1 MTIGSVPKV
10 LTLCIILASPSTA
23 AIAARCGPELAER
36 VAIPDSPWI
45 VLTQVFRCSAIDP
58 GELEIVA
65 EDPQTNQHV
74 DLLVLN
80 GEADSHVEYMGN
92 HHIQISLPNLVAIKS
107 QKFSFSTYE
116 VTYRYLPS
124 DDPEA
129 RSNFEKWI
137 QNPKDPAANKWYEEN
152 ILNKI
157 QPGVPRALK

>member
-1 MTIGSVPKV
+1 MTVSSVPKV
-10 LTLCIILASPSTA
+10 LSLCIVLASLSTA

-36 VAIPDSPWI
+36 IAIPDSLWI
-45 VLTQVFRCSAIDP
+45 VSTLVYRCSAIDP

-65 EDPQTNQHV
+65 EDPQTNQRV
-74 DLLVLN
+74 NLLVLN
-80 GEADSHVEYMGN
+80 GESDSHVEYIGN
-92 HHIQISLPNLVAIKS
+92 HHIRISLPNLVAIKS
-107 QKFSFSTYE
+107 QKFSFGPYE
-116 VTYRYLPS
+116 ITYRYLPS

-157 QPGVPRALK
+157 QPGVPRASK